1 MRSAR
6 SRRPTLHYWRAALA
20 EPACV
25 IQNVLVQSAVR
36 WQFVAAS
43 KAPEF
48 PGPRGPSRVP
58 ARTPLNA
65 DTSSQPD
72 GLTRRVMLNIL
83 EAFFRRP
90 ILHLLPLALMLILAV
105 TTVVAGDKEY
115 RAGGT
120 LSVTN
125 TSLLAELTN
134 SPTTATGFETAAAV
148 SARQVSELLG
158 TNAFLERIEQNAEL
172 TAMVEQGV
180 ITRADIAGDITATAD
195 GDNIVRISSS
205 TNNPELAFRLAAATI
220 QSYRGWLVDALRSQG
235 ESTEA
240 ALTTQRDEKQATVDE
255 ASQALTAFIEEN
267 PDVPIPER
275 SVEAQFRY
283 EQLTANYERAQEA
296 LDEKQVALDQ
306 ATLQTAQAPDV
317 VNQRVQ
323 VLDEPEVPF
332 GPEGRLKKAVLTVA
346 VFGVLGVLLSLAS
359 VVLAASLDRT
369 IRVPNDITARFG
381 IDVLAVVPNASR

>member
-1 MRSAR
+1 
-6 SRRPTLHYWRAALA
+6 
-20 EPACV
+20 
-25 IQNVLVQSAVR
+25 
-36 WQFVAAS
+36 
-43 KAPEF
+43 
-48 PGPRGPSRVP
+48 
-58 ARTPLNA
+58 
-65 DTSSQPD
+65 
-72 GLTRRVMLNIL
+72 MLNIL

-105 TTVVAGDKEY
+105 ATVVAGSKEY
-115 RAGGT
+115 RAAGT

-158 TNAFLERIEQNAEL
+158 TNAFLERIEENADL
-172 TAMVEQGV
+172 TALVEQGL
-180 ITRADIAGDITATAD
+180 ITRGDIAADITATAD
-195 GDNIVRISSS
+195 GDNIVRVSSS
-205 TNNPELAFRLAAATI
+205 SNDPELSFRLAAATI
-220 QSYRGWLVDALRSQG
+220 ESYQGWLVDALRSQG

-240 ALTTQRDEKQATVDE
+240 ALTTQRDQKQAAVDE
-255 ASQALTAFIEEN
+255 ASQQLTAFIDEN
-267 PDVPIPER
+267 PDLPITER

-306 ATLQTAQAPDV
+306 ATLQTAQAPDI

-323 VLDEPEVPF
+323 VLDEPEAPLA
-332 GPEGRLKKAVLTVA
+332 PEGRLKKAVLTVA

-359 VVLAASLDRT
+359 VVLAAGLDRT

-381 IDVLAVVPNASR
+381 VDVLAVVPNASR